1 MDRDG
6 DRNKVISIRKLK
18 SLSSFQKFSLIF
30 REKFYVLMKSTLKI
44 IALTGNECV
53 LDLNL

>member
-6 DRNKVISIRKLK
+6 DKIKLK
-18 SLSSFQKFSLIF
+18 SLSSFQKFQLKKIL

-44 IALTGNECV
+44 IALTDNEFAMV
-53 LDLNL
+53 PHLGQ